1 MRRFMRRIPFAALL
15 LLILV
20 ALPAWAAVGPPP
32 TAMLIPLDDRP
43 STLLFPQQIAR
54 IGGGLLRVPPRHLL
68 GRAYTPGRSDAISE
82 WMTQNRRS
90 VERAIVSTDMLC
102 YGGLVASR
110 TSAASAPDALRR
122 LSVLDGLG
130 VPVVAFATIPR
141 LSLRTSDAQA
151 PYERPLHD
159 WAASGKTEPPASVP
173 PEIVQEYLGVRQRNL
188 QVLHGLLE
196 RVDSGVVETLVIGQ
210 DDAAPRGPH
219 LAERQALEEEI
230 ARRGLGGR
238 VRILSGADELAMN
251 LVAGWLARRAGVRP
265 SFAIRYSD
273 PEAGARIPPLE
284 SRPLDEA
291 MDEHLALSGASRGP
305 QADVTLFVEVP
316 SEKPFEPP
324 PLEARPEDL
333 TRTGQLVAALQEARA
348 RGERV
353 ALADLRL
360 VNRADPVL
368 AREILAQVPLW
379 DLEAYAAWNT
389 PSNAL
394 GTAIAQAVVHTL
406 ARKRGLHWP
415 PGRVLESEKTQQAF
429 TFARLIDDFAYQALI
444 RPTLSEDVKGLPRDP
459 DPLLNLYG
467 PAGLRA
473 RLDAVA
479 WAREEFQKRLE
490 GRSYAVPALRRLL
503 EFQEM
508 RLEVVLP
515 WPRIF
520 EVEARLDLR
529 LVERPWPPAK
539 PGTSSGS
546 PSP

>member
-1 MRRFMRRIPFAALL
+1 MSFGWAAVALL
-15 LLILV
+15 FAVL
-20 ALPAWAAVGPPP
+20 ALPALAAPQAPP
-32 TAMLIPLDDRP
+32 TALLIPLDDRP

-68 GRAYTPGRSDAISE
+68 GRAYTPGQPERLAE
-82 WMTQNRRS
+82 WMLQHRD

-102 YGGLVASR
+102 YGGLIASR
-110 TSAASAPDALRR
+110 TSATPAEEALRR
-122 LSVLDGLG
+122 LQVLDGLG
-130 VPVVAFATIPR
+130 RPVVAFATIPR

-151 PYERPLHD
+151 PYERALHD
-159 WAASGKTEPPASVP
+159 WAASGRTEPPANVP

-188 QVLHGLLE
+188 RVLQGLVD
-196 RVDSGVVETLVIGQ
+196 RVHAGLVETLVIGQ
-210 DDAAPRGPH
+210 DDAAAKGPH
-219 LAERQALEEEI
+219 LAERQALEAEI
-230 ARRGLGGR
+230 ARLGLRDR

-251 LVAGWLARRAGVRP
+251 LVAGWLVRRAGLCPTFEV
-265 SFAIRYSD
+265 RYSD
-273 PEAGARIPPLE
+273 PEAGTRIPPLE

-291 MDEHLALSGASRGP
+291 LDEHLALSGAARAEGK
-305 QADVTLFVEVP
+305 ADVTLFVEVP

-324 PLEARPEDL
+324 PLEARPEDR
-333 TRTGQLVAALQEARA
+333 TRVDELMGELQEARR

-353 ALADLRL
+353 AVADLRL

-368 AREILAQVPLW
+368 AREILGGVPLW

-394 GTAIAQAVVHTL
+394 GTAIAQAAVHAL
-406 ARKRGLHWP
+406 ARQRGKEWP
-415 PGRVLESEKTQQAF
+415 AGRVVESEKTQQAF
-429 TFARLIDDFAYQALI
+429 TFARLIDDFAYQAVI

-459 DPLLNLYG
+459 DPLLNVYG
-467 PAGLRA
+467 PVGLRA

-479 WAREEFQKRLE
+479 WAQEEFAKRLAGRSYEVPALGKRLE
-490 GRSYAVPALRRLL
+490 FR
-503 EFQEM
+503 EM

-529 LVERPWPPAK
+529 VGVLPSRPAK
-539 PGTSSGS
+539 RGTSPG
-546 PSP
+546 